1 MIASLSLILL
11 CQLAGEVIVRG
22 LGLPMPGPVVGLL
35 FLLLLLLA
43 RDRFVALARG
53 PLQQDGVENASRGL
67 LAHLSLLFVPAGVG
81 VVQKLDLVA
90 EHGIAVAAVLADLRG
105 GDLAGDGGDV
115 SGRESLDVARTERA
129 MSANPFSLWVYLSQ
143 SPLLWLTVTLLVYA
157 TTDALSL
164 KTHRH
169 PLANPVLHLDLDH
182 RGVPDAHGHIVH
194 DLFRRRAVRALPAR
208 AGDRG
213 AGGAA
218 LRKPQG
224 GGGGDPADAGGPR
237 GGPVTAVVSW
247 CC

>member
-90 EHGIAVAAVLADLRG
+90 EHGIAVAVVLAIS
-105 GDLAGDGGDV
+105 V
-115 SGRESLDVARTERA
+115 V
-129 MSANPFSLWVYLSQ
+129 
-143 SPLLWLTVTLLVYA
+143 VTLLVTVA
-157 TTDALSL
+157 TFLVASRLMS
-164 KTHRH
+164 
-169 PLANPVLHLDLDH
+169 
-182 RGVPDAHGHIVH
+182 RGWSAP
-194 DLFRRRAVRALPAR
+194 
-208 AGDRG
+208 
-213 AGGAA
+213 
-218 LRKPQG
+218 
-224 GGGGDPADAGGPR
+224 
-237 GGPVTAVVSW
+237 
-247 CC
+247 